1 MEDIRKVALLHK
13 KLHFVIL
20 LVIFAAFLIFS
31 PAVFANDEAAINTL
45 MEQMKAIQARLSE
58 RDSALQKL
66 IEETTALKN
75 ELVKKD
81 AEIKEMK
88 ETIAQLGGPQEQKN
102 DVPQKYQLIDTLPFD
117 VKLGGQYRINSYSV
131 NSGLDGDHPTAS
143 RVRIRQNLD
152 FIFSEKFNTH
162 LQFELGHTNDN
173 ITTTGS
179 SSRRTDISIRHAVM
193 DYTFRNGVEAK
204 AGILPLSDAFDDILF
219 SSDWDYNPVA
229 LSMEKE
235 FGPGRLR
242 VFGAQLNEGDEPI
255 AHDDFSHYQIDYR
268 FKLAEGLT
276 LNTGV
281 TYADVADAYGTHTK
295 PHINYGLGAMIDLGM
310 GLKAKAI
317 LLGSHTDRH
326 LLAASRDGEGLAAKF
341 EFTGTIGRDRFGL
354 MGTYASGE
362 HDGTGFIP
370 VMALAKTYGYWGY
383 TGLLTVQGPTDT
395 GFDGDAVNISNN
407 GHGLTTLQA
416 KYIFAV
422 KDDVDI
428 YIGAGWFGNSR
439 TPDGRSSYLGIDM
452 LTMLTYHF
460 TKILALD
467 AGMAYAHLTDGV
479 SGYSKGVIGGTI
491 FNSDKA
497 RDKTAFFTRLQAE
510 F

>member
-1 MEDIRKVALLHK
+1 VEFLYK
-13 KLHFVIL
+13 KLQLVIL
-20 LVIFAAFLIFS
+20 LIVFAAFFILS
-31 PAVFANDEAAINTL
+31 PVVFANDEASISVL
-45 MEQMKAIQARLSE
+45 MEQMKMIQARLSE
-58 RDSALQKL
+58 RDSSLHRLA
-66 IEETTALKN
+66 EETEALKK
-75 ELVKKD
+75 ELAEKD
-81 AEIKEMK
+81 AEIRQMK
-88 ETIAQLGGPQEQKN
+88 ETLSKLGRPQGQEKKTDASQRN
-102 DVPQKYQLIDTLPFD
+102 PLTTGLPFD
-117 VKLGGQYRINSYSV
+117 IKLGGQYRINSYSV
-131 NSGLDGDHPTAS
+131 NNGVDGDHPTAS

-152 FIFSEKFNTH
+152 FIFSREFNTH

-173 ITTTGS
+173 ISTTNS

-193 DYTFRNGVEAK
+193 DYTFRNGVEVK
-204 AGILPLSDAFDDILF
+204 AGIVPFSDAFDDMLF
-219 SSDWDYNPVA
+219 SSDWNYNPVA
-229 LSMEKE
+229 FSMEKDL
-235 FGPGRLR
+235 GTGRLR

-268 FKLAEGLT
+268 FKPAESLT

-281 TYADVADAYGTHTK
+281 TYADIADAYGTHTK

-310 GLKAKAI
+310 GLKTKAI

-326 LLAASRDGEGLAAKF
+326 LLASSRDGEGIASKIEL
-341 EFTGTIGRDRFGL
+341 TGTVGRNRFGL

-362 HDGTGFIP
+362 RDGTGFLP
-370 VMALAKTYGYWGY
+370 VMAFAKTYGYWGY

-407 GHGLTTLQA
+407 GYGLTTFQA
-416 KYIFAV
+416 KYIFALR
-422 KDDVDI
+422 DDTDV
-428 YIGAGWFGNSR
+428 YLGAGWFGNSR
-439 TPDGRSSYLGIDM
+439 TPSGRSSYVGTDL
-452 LTMLTYHF
+452 LAMLTYHF

-479 SGYSKGVIGGTI
+479 SGYSKGVIGGAV
-491 FNSDKA
+491 FNNNTA